1 MAFEQR
7 NLMGVAI
14 EREGSLPDG
23 AAASLPDGRKEGLA
37 ANTRGETGGIPPDQ
51 GGRELEVAKRGSQ
64 EDVRRCAPIQKVAG
78 SLRRFSDKPLGRR
91 GIVILIPGIKGSA
104 KFEE

>member
-37 ANTRGETGGIPPDQ
+37 ANTLGETGGIPPDQ

-64 EDVRRCAPIQKVAG
+64 EDVRRCAR
-78 SLRRFSDKPLGRR
+78 SRR
-91 GIVILIPGIKGSA
+91 
-104 KFEE
+104 